1 MNNQTID
8 VIEKRDIDRIF
19 FSITIISQQI
29 FFNDGNGYIYKRNID
44 VLIGCNINGVR
55 KYITSVFDDE
65 FTKTSDWYNLF
76 LNFKS
81 KGLKNAFFIITDN
94 DNIVKAF
101 KLAFTNAESFYYLF
115 NNINKLSH
123 YISFSYSN
131 NMIGKIKNICSSK
144 YINEFNFKKEEM
156 FNDYVEFPFIIDI
169 LNDLFDNYIP
179 YFKYPFVVRKHLL
192 SIYFIRDIKKKLTF
206 LSNSKSYFFN
216 LNEFIELFIPTI
228 QSFETKMYCGRKE
241 WNEIITYLYEK
252 DKELLLCEL

>member
-1 MNNQTID
+1 
-8 VIEKRDIDRIF
+8 
-19 FSITIISQQI
+19 
-29 FFNDGNGYIYKRNID
+29 
-44 VLIGCNINGVR
+44 
-55 KYITSVFDDE
+55 
-65 FTKTSDWYNLF
+65 
-76 LNFKS
+76 
-81 KGLKNAFFIITDN
+81 
-94 DNIVKAF
+94 
-101 KLAFTNAESFYYLF
+101 
-115 NNINKLSH
+115 
-123 YISFSYSN
+123 
-131 NMIGKIKNICSSK
+131 MIGKIKNICSSK
-144 YINEFNFKKEEM
+144 DINEFNFKKEEM
-156 FNDYVEFPFIIDI
+156 RNDYVEFPFIIDI